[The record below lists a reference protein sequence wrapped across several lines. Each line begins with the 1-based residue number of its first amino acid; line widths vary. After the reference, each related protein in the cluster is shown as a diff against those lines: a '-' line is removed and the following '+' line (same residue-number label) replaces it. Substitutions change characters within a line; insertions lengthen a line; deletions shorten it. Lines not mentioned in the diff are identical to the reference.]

1 MLLSS
6 GENRRV
12 ERDAEYLDYLLC
24 FLSGS
29 VSVSFLP
36 ITGVIS
42 GIASRT
48 ICSVRWGFFCLFVL
62 HLFFKGSQLNEPF
75 LDLRSVKIQRG
86 QPK

>member
-12 ERDAEYLDYLLC
+12 ERDAECLDYLLC

-36 ITGVIS
+36 VTGVIS
-42 GIASRT
+42 GIAS
-48 ICSVRWGFFCLFVL
+48 
-62 HLFFKGSQLNEPF
+62 
-75 LDLRSVKIQRG
+75 
-86 QPK
+86 

>member
-6 GENRRV
+6 GEKRRV

-29 VSVSFLP
+29 MSVSFLP

-48 ICSVRWGFFCLFVL
+48 ICSVRWVFFVCLFYNFSLKVV
-62 HLFFKGSQLNEPF
+62 N
-75 LDLRSVKIQRG
+75 
-86 QPK
+86 